1 MQKGKKASWME
12 IFQGLGKTFMLPV
25 ALLAFMGL
33 FLGIGSS
40 FSSSSTID
48 VFPFLGASWLQVVFR
63 FMSTIG
69 GFAFSYLPVM
79 FAMAIPLG
87 LARKEKGVAAFSG
100 FVGYVVMHLS
110 INFYLQETNQLAA
123 ADQLREAG
131 QEIVFGIQTLSM
143 GVLGGIIAGL
153 IVYKLHMRFYHFQLP
168 DSFAFFSGARFVPI
182 ITSLTL
188 AVVGV
193 IIPMIWPLFA
203 MIITGIGH
211 LIQQAGPFGP
221 FLFGSGERLL
231 LPFGLHHILVSM
243 IRFTEA
249 GGSQLIDG
257 QQVFGALNI
266 FYAELQNGLSISPSA
281 TAFLSQGKM
290 PTFMFGLPAAA
301 LAMYHTAKPENRSK
315 IKGLLISGVIA
326 TFVTGITEPI
336 EFLFLFISPLLW
348 IFHVIMTGAGF
359 MVMSLLGVTIGNT
372 DGGVLDFLI
381 FGVMQGAYT
390 KWWLVLIVG
399 ACWFALYYFVFKTVI
414 LRKNL
419 KTPCREEN
427 SDQTNELE
435 EEMTYSGKSG
445 YDAHG
450 ILAAL
455 GGASNI
461 DSLDNCITRLRLVLN
476 DGTLV
481 DDERLKKL
489 GALGVVH
496 LDDTNVQVII
506 GTKVTTVRNQLDAIL

>member
-1 MQKGKKASWME
+1 MGKGKKVSWME

-33 FLGIGSS
+33 FLGVGSA
-40 FSSSSTID
+40 FSSESAIE
-48 VFPFLGASWLQVVFR
+48 VLPFLGASWLQVTFR

-100 FVGYVVMHLS
+100 FVGYVVMQLS

-131 QEIVFGIQTLSM
+131 QEMVFGIQTLSM
-143 GVLGGIIAGL
+143 GVLGGIIVGL
-153 IVYKLHMRFYHFQLP
+153 IVYKLHTKFYQFQLP
-168 DSFAFFSGARFVPI
+168 DSFAFFSGTRFVPI
-182 ITSLTL
+182 ITSVTL
-188 AVVGV
+188 AIVGV
-193 IIPMIWPLFA
+193 IIPMIWPIFA
-203 MIITGIGH
+203 TVITGIGH
-211 LIQQAGPFGP
+211 LIQRSGAFGP
-221 FLFGSGERLL
+221 FLFGAGERLL

-249 GGSQLIDG
+249 GGSQVIDG

-266 FYAELQNGLSISPSA
+266 FYNELQHGLAISPSA

-301 LAMYHTAKPENRSK
+301 LAMYQTAKPANRPK

-336 EFLFLFISPLLW
+336 EFLFLFLSPLLW
-348 IFHVIMTGAGF
+348 VFHVIMTGAGF
-359 MVMSLLGVTIGNT
+359 MLMSLLGVTIGNT
-372 DGGVLDFLI
+372 DGGVLDFII
-381 FGVMQGAYT
+381 FGVMQGTYT
-390 KWWLVLIVG
+390 KWWLVLLVG
-399 ACWFALYYFVFKTVI
+399 IGWFALYYFVFKTVI

-419 KTPCREEN
+419 KTPGREE
-427 SDQTNELE
+427 STDGVEYSE
-435 EEMTYSGKSG
+435 EEVSYKAKGAF
-445 YDAHG
+445 DAHG

-455 GGASNI
+455 GGAANI
-461 DSLDNCITRLRLVLN
+461 HSLDNCITRLRLVVN
-476 DGTLV
+476 DGSII

>member
-1 MQKGKKASWME
+1 MNKKKSSAWE
-12 IFQGLGKTFMLPV
+12 FFQGLGKTFMLPV
-25 ALLAFMGL
+25 ALLAFMGII
-33 FLGIGSS
+33 LGVGSS
-40 FSSSSTID
+40 FSSQSTID
-48 VFPFLGASWLQVVFR
+48 AFPFLGNGVLQVIFR

-87 LARKEKGVAAFSG
+87 LVRKEKGVAAFSG
-100 FVGYVVMHLS
+100 FVGYVVMNLA
-110 INFYLQETNQLAA
+110 INFYLTETNRLASEDA
-123 ADQLREAG
+123 LREAG
-131 QEIVFGIQTLSM
+131 QGMVFGIQTIEM
-143 GVLGGIIAGL
+143 GVLGGIIAGIL
-153 IVYKLHMRFYHFQLP
+153 VYYLHNRFYNIQLP

-182 ITSLTL
+182 ITSLVL
-188 AVVGV
+188 SIVGI
-193 IIPMIWPLFA
+193 IIPMIWPIFA
-203 MIITGIGH
+203 TIITAIGMA
-211 LIQQAGPFGP
+211 IQKAGPFGP

-249 GGSQLIDG
+249 GGSAVIDG
-257 QQVFGALNI
+257 KEVFGALNI
-266 FYAELQNGLSISPSA
+266 FYAELQNNLPISPSA

-301 LAMYHTAKPENRSK
+301 LAMYKTAKPENRHK

-348 IFHVIMTGAGF
+348 VFHVIMTGLGF

-381 FGVMQGAYT
+381 FGVMQGSYT

-399 ACWFALYYFVFKTVI
+399 AFWFAIYYFVFKTII
-414 LRKNL
+414 LKKDL
-419 KTPCREEN
+419 KTPGREAVVDDTEYT
-427 SDQTNELE
+427 DAETNF
-435 EEMTYSGKSG
+435 TKKGG
-445 YDAHG
+445 YDASG

-455 GGASNI
+455 GGAENI
-461 DSLDNCITRLRLVLN
+461 ESLDNCITRLRLVLD
-476 DGTLV
+476 DGTKV
-481 DDERLKKL
+481 DDEKLKAL

-496 LDDTNVQVII
+496 LDDKNVQVVI
-506 GTKVTTVRNQLDAIL
+506 GTKVTTVRNALDSLI